1 MTEAP
6 ETDKESTEERN
17 LSKKNQ
23 GKNESQGEWLK
34 ELIEKSPQLIDKYL
48 TNSKQIEDAKERR
61 LTLISKHNRRLAY
74 SLLIAVGVIIG
85 IMALLTFLNKVSGDA
100 LLFLVGTITGYVL
113 FMIQNL
119 TIPMYDEG
127 GESE

>member
-6 ETDKESTEERN
+6 DTDKESTEERN
-17 LSKKNQ
+17 LYKKNQ
-23 GKNESQGEWLK
+23 EKNESQGEWLK

>member
-6 ETDKESTEERN
+6 VTDKESTEERN

-23 GKNESQGEWLK
+23 EKNESQGEWLK
-34 ELIEKSPQLIDKYL
+34 ELIEKSPQLIDKYF
-48 TNSKQIEDAKERR
+48 TNSKQKEDAKERR

-74 SLLIAVGVIIG
+74 SLLITVGVIIG

-119 TIPMYDEG
+119 TFPMHDEG
-127 GESE
+127 EESE